1 MSVTGKKEATTAI
14 SDNSLSSL
22 VLGRSG
28 WIIEDDNFGIKQL
41 QANFMNYQISSLSD
55 CSSGKP
61 YSTTLKLTGCE
72 DDEFTCADGQCIDI
86 NLRCDQI
93 TDCRDES
100 DEQEC
105 TLLRLKSGYNK
116 MIPPFITVNCQ

>member
-41 QANFMNYQISSLSD
+41 QANFHELLDFISIRLL
-55 CSSGKP
+55 KWK
-61 YSTTLKLTGCE
+61 TLQHHIEVDWL
-72 DDEFTCADGQCIDI
+72 
-86 NLRCDQI
+86 
-93 TDCRDES
+93 
-100 DEQEC
+100 
-105 TLLRLKSGYNK
+105 
-116 MIPPFITVNCQ
+116 